1 LFVWCGLFGWDGFC
15 AAGGLGLRKRL
26 EIERERGPAL
36 AREFDHVSP
45 SVGLILWLFW
55 DPIGLNDNQ
64 NLKHE
69 YESFE
74 AKVVAMV
81 RSTKTI
87 DQIDDF
93 LKSLEVEILGKET
106 HPDQR
111 RVAATKL
118 VALRLGPIDF

>member
-1 LFVWCGLFGWDGFC
+1 LFVWRGLFGRDGFC
-15 AAGGLGLRKRL
+15 EKGGLALRKRL
-26 EIERERGPAL
+26 EIEQERGPAL
-36 AREFDHVSP
+36 VREFDHIPP

-64 NLKHE
+64 NLKDE

-74 AKVVAMV
+74 ARVVAMV
-81 RSTKTI
+81 RSTKTV

-93 LKSLEVEILGKET
+93 LKSLEVEILGKEA

-111 RVAATKL
+111 RIVATKL

>member
-1 LFVWCGLFGWDGFC
+1 LFVWRRLFGGDGFC
-15 AAGGLGLRKRL
+15 AAGGLALRERL

-36 AREFDHVSP
+36 APEFDHIPP

-64 NLKHE
+64 NLEGE

-74 AKVVAMV
+74 AKVVATV
-81 RSTKTI
+81 RSTKTV

-93 LKSLEVEILGKET
+93 LKSLEVEILGKEA

-111 RVAATKL
+111 RVVATKL